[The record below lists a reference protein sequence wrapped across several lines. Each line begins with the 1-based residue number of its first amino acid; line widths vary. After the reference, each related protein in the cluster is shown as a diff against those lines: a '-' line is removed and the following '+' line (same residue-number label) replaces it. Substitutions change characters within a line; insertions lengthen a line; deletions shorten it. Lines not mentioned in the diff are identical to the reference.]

1 MTKMNIPQEL
11 LKKYNVPTPRYTS
24 YPPANYFHERFSND
38 QINQAIFL
46 SNKEQPQNI
55 SLYIHIPFCNKL
67 CFYCGCN
74 TVISREKNLIDS
86 YIETIKKEIVL
97 LKSKLDP
104 NRKVSQIHWGGGTPN
119 YLPIESIESI
129 MAVLKGNFDFIDSAE
144 IAMECHPWHLTYE
157 YIDQLIEIGFNR
169 LSLGVQ
175 DFNEKVMESI
185 NRNLSVIPI
194 TDLTAYIKNKNIS
207 VNLDFIY
214 GLPYQSVDSFSETI
228 QKAIEISPDR
238 LVTFSY
244 AHVPWIKKAQKKLEK
259 YDLPNANEKVK
270 LFDAA
275 HELLTNNGY
284 QAIGLDHF
292 AKATDELNI
301 ALEGKTLHRNFQGYC
316 TRETTGQ
323 VYALGVSG
331 ISQLENSYLQSTKDV
346 LKYTRSIND
355 GIFAI
360 EKVYFLS
367 EEEKIT
373 REIINE
379 LMCNLYLSWDAI
391 ANRFKISKS
400 EIKNISNS
408 LMQQLKV
415 FEFEGLIK
423 YNENEI
429 FISEIGKFFIR
440 NIVATFD
447 PKMQN
452 TTKNFSKAL

>member
-1 MTKMNIPQEL
+1 MNIPQEL

-24 YPPANYFHERFSND
+24 YPPANYFHESFSND
-38 QINQAIFL
+38 EVNKSITL
-46 SNKEQPQNI
+46 SNLEQPQNI

-74 TVISREKNLIDS
+74 TIICKEKNLIDS
-86 YIETIKKEIVL
+86 YINTLKKEIIL
-97 LKSKLDP
+97 LKSKLYS

-119 YLPIESIESI
+119 YLPIENIESI
-129 MAVLKGNFDFIDSAE
+129 MTVIMDNFDFVSSAE

-157 YIDQLIEIGFNR
+157 YIDQLTEIGFNR

-175 DFNEKVMESI
+175 DFNDKVMGSI
-185 NRNLSVIPI
+185 NRHKSVIPI
-194 TDLTAYIKNKNIS
+194 AELTAYTKDKNVS

-214 GLPYQSVDSFSETI
+214 GLPFQSVDSFSETI

-259 YDLPNANEKVK
+259 YGLPDAHEKVK
-270 LFDAA
+270 LFETA
-275 HELLTNNGY
+275 HDLLSNNGY

-292 AKATDELNI
+292 AKASDELTI
-301 ALEGKTLHRNFQGYC
+301 ALQEKTLHRNFQGYC

-331 ISQLENSYLQSTKDV
+331 ISQFESSYLQSTKDV
-346 LKYTRSIND
+346 LKYTRSIDD
-355 GIFAI
+355 GSLAI

-391 ANRFKISKS
+391 ANQFKIAKS

-408 LMQQLKV
+408 LLQQLKTLEV
-415 FEFEGLIK
+415 EGLIK
-423 YNENEI
+423 YNESEI
-429 FISEIGKFFIR
+429 FVTEVGKFFIR
-440 NIVATFD
+440 NIASAVD

-452 TTKNFSKAL
+452 TSKNFSKAL